1 MSQSADRGHTASKW
15 MREPSSGTR
24 VVVIAAGLDSE
35 HIDVMH
41 HNFSCFENIALM
53 RMEVAPVTAGL
64 FETHLPSCDYCLVV
78 AGELNEGFLGD
89 LSRRRIS
96 VYPIAEDGPIERSL
110 IEAVDHVKRLA
121 RATPSAPMVPEP
133 DLCRRCP

>member
-1 MSQSADRGHTASKW
+1 
-15 MREPSSGTR
+15 MREPSNGTR

-35 HIDVMH
+35 HIDLMH

-53 RMEVAPVTAGL
+53 RVEVAPVTTGL
-64 FETHLPSCDYCLVV
+64 FEAHLPSCDYCLVV
-78 AGELNEGFLGD
+78 AGELDKGFLGD

-96 VYPIAEDGPIERSL
+96 IYPIAEDARIEHAL

-121 RATPSAPMVPEP
+121 RATPSPRIAPEP